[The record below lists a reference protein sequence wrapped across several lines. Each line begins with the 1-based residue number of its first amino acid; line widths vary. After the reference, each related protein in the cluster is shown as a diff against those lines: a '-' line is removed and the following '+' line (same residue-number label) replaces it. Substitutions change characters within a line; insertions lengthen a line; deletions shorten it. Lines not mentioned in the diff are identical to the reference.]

1 MKKDKKK
8 KKKTEYIDDGRT
20 VVDMSSFGGRRSAPP
35 ESDRSFKAQWRTY
48 ITSVKMMIVPM
59 LCVMGIIFLAFFIF
73 YLIALTQI

>member
-20 VVDMSSFGGRRSAPP
+20 VVDMSSFGGRRDVPKD
-35 ESDRSFKAQWRTY
+35 SDRSFKAQWRTY

-59 LCVMGIIFLAFFIF
+59 LCVIAIIFLAFLIF